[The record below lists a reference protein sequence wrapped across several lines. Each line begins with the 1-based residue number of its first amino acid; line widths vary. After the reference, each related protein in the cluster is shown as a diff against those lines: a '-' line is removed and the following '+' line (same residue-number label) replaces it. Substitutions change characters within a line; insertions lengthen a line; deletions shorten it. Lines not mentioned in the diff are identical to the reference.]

1 MCLVLFLVGCVAMLS
16 DAFGTRQEWIHQERK
31 NAQTDE
37 PSDLKRKADDI
48 PVRPSVNDEKLAFP
62 ASKAIAY
69 CKVKR
74 PSNRHNTGWFN

>member
-1 MCLVLFLVGCVAMLS
+1 MLS

-37 PSDLKRKADDI
+37 PSDLKQKADDI

-74 PSNRHNTGWFN
+74 ASFTQTQTQHRMVQLNLATEI